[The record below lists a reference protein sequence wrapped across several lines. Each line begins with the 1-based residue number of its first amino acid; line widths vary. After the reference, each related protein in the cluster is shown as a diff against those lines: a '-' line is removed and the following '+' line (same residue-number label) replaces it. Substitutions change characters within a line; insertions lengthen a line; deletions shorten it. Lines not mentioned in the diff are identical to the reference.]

1 MATHLVPRLDDDRWS
16 CRITDIVV
24 SPSHRRSGVGSAL
37 MAAAQD
43 EARRAGAPR
52 LDLSSGEWR
61 ADARAFYA
69 RLGFETRS
77 RGFIKRLVRR
87 P

>member
-1 MATHLVPRLDDDRWS
+1 M
-16 CRITDIVV
+16 

-37 MAAAQD
+37 LAAAQE
-43 EARRAGAPR
+43 EAQRAGAPR

-61 ADARAFYA
+61 AEARAFYS

-77 RGFIKRLVRR
+77 RGFTKRLAQRS
-87 P
+87 